1 VALAAMRMIP
11 QNMPPAM
18 SPSAAEPAPGIP
30 RVTAWAVKPSMTPA
44 MTSSDPVTA
53 TPTQKRLVSRLT

>member
-1 VALAAMRMIP
+1 MTP

-30 RVTAWAVKPSMTPA
+30 SVTAWAVKPSMTPA

-53 TPTQKRLVSRLT
+53 MPTQKRRVSVLT

>member
-1 VALAAMRMIP
+1 MTP

-18 SPSAAEPAPGIP
+18 SPSAADPAPGMP

-53 TPTQKRLVSRLT
+53 MPTQKRRVSGLT